1 MPANP
6 TLAKHYDHLEPEERL
21 VAVLSAL
28 ARRDEPEAT
37 RLADSCPR
45 LSYTCGDR
53 AFFDRLFLALDAAA
67 LAAVDLQGLCG
78 RLDGLRWAIDAV
90 RAVTPAQRIGAMA
103 TYLQGVRRGHER
115 AGGQGDPFAPGSDG
129 GDTLAQPLDAVGDGA
144 GRALAVLPEIA

>member
-1 MPANP
+1 MTYGAVTTMPANT

-45 LSYTCGDR
+45 ATYTSGDP

-90 RAVTPAQRIGAMA
+90 RAVTPAQKIGAMA

-115 AGGQGDPFAPGSDG
+115 AGGPRKVVSSRAVEPVD
-129 GDTLAQPLDAVGDGA
+129 DAGHDDDLEDA
-144 GRALAVLPEIA
+144 A